1 MTDDWYL
8 QVLSP
13 ETERGKEPLCVT
25 CSDAAEVM
33 ELAAL
38 QPPQE
43 ALAIGGR
50 GPVRIDISLV
60 AEPCVGQKVLVHGGV
75 ALGIVTG
82 EEAGSLQTRGPR

>member
-1 MTDDWYL
+1 MTGDWYL
-8 QVLSP
+8 QAPSQK
-13 ETERGKEPLCVT
+13 TELGNEPVCVT

-43 ALAIGGR
+43 ALALGGR

-60 AEPCVGQKVLVHGGV
+60 AGPCVGQKVLVHGGV

-82 EEAGSLQTRGPR
+82 EETGSL